1 MKEGV
6 ATGGLAWRGRLIPLA
21 AMLLGLAVIGGL
33 VVHIGAGAVSASLFS
48 FGWRALGAILVIH
61 LALIAVMGLAWRE
74 LLPRT
79 RGWVA
84 IWGRLVRDSAAEVL
98 PLSQLG
104 GYVLGARAV
113 TLAGVSAAA
122 AAGSTIVDVTLEFVA
137 QLAYTALGLSWLVYL
152 QPQAPLA
159 RPVAAGLLVAG
170 LAAMGFLFVQHRG
183 FAFLDRLGRAVGR
196 GWADRGA
203 ASAAAL
209 HAEIAA
215 IYRRRRRLF
224 ASFLL
229 HLGCWVASAVE
240 SWLALAIA
248 GTPLAFGAVLVI
260 ESLLYA
266 IRTAAFAVP
275 NALGVQEGAYI
286 LLGAGFGLSPELA
299 LALSLLKRAR
309 DITIGV
315 PALGLWQAV
324 ESRRFAA
331 RSRRV

>member
-1 MKEGV
+1 MREG
-6 ATGGLAWRGRLIPLA
+6 AHRWRARLLPLA
-21 AMLLGLAVIGGL
+21 AALVGLGLIAALVI
-33 VVHIGAGAVSASLFS
+33 HIGAGAVGASLVA
-48 FGWRALGAILVIH
+48 FGWRALAAIVAIH
-61 LALIAVMGLAWRE
+61 LGLIAVMGLAWRE
-74 LLPRT
+74 LLPGT
-79 RGWVA
+79 RGWVG

-113 TLAGVSAAA
+113 ALAGVAGAA
-122 AAGSTIVDVTLEFVA
+122 AAGSTIVDVTLEFIS
-137 QLAYTALGLSWLVYL
+137 QLAYTGLGLAWLIYL
-152 QPQAPLA
+152 RPHAALT

-170 LAAMGFLFVQHRG
+170 LAAAGFLLVQHRG
-183 FAFLDRLGRAVGR
+183 FAFLDRLGRAIGR

-203 ASAAAL
+203 AGAAAL

-215 IYRRRRRLF
+215 IYRRRRRLL
-224 ASFLL
+224 AGFLL
-229 HLGCWVASAVE
+229 HLGCWIASTVE
-240 SWLALAIA
+240 SWLALKIA

-286 LLGAGFGLSPELA
+286 LLGAGFGLSPEMA

-309 DITIGV
+309 DISIGL

-324 ESRRFAA
+324 ESRRFLR
-331 RSRRV
+331 RSRRA

>member
-1 MKEGV
+1 MREG
-6 ATGGLAWRGRLIPLA
+6 ARRWRGRLLPLA
-21 AMLLGLAVIGGL
+21 AALVGLGLIAAL
-33 VVHIGAGAVSASLFS
+33 VVHIGAGAVGASLAA
-48 FGWRALGAILVIH
+48 FGWRALAAIVAIH
-61 LALIAVMGLAWRE
+61 LGLIAAMGLAWQA
-74 LLPRT
+74 LLPGT
-79 RGWVA
+79 RVWVG

-113 TLAGVSAAA
+113 ALAGVAGAA

-137 QLAYTALGLSWLVYL
+137 QLGYTGLGLAWLIYL
-152 QPQAPLA
+152 RPHAALT

-170 LAAMGFLFVQHRG
+170 LAAAGFLLFQHRG

-203 ASAAAL
+203 AGAAAL

-215 IYRRRRRLF
+215 IYRRRRRLL

-229 HLGCWVASAVE
+229 HLGCWIASTVE
-240 SWLALAIA
+240 SWLALEIA
-248 GTPLAFGAVLVI
+248 GAPLAFGAVLVI

-286 LLGAGFGLSPELA
+286 LLGAGFGLSPETA

-309 DITIGV
+309 DIAIGL

-324 ESRRFAA
+324 ESRRFLR
-331 RSRRV
+331 RSRRA